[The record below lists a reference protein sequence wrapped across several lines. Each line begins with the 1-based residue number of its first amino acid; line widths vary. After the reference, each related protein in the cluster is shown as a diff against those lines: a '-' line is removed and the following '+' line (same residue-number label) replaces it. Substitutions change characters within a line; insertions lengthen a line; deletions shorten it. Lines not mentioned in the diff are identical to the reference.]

1 VIGDG
6 RHFVNRATNRYD
18 TILLDAFLGDSSPSH
33 LMTREAFDSMRRLL
47 KPGGTLVINSFVG
60 FRSGKDFFAA
70 SLDKTLKAVFKS
82 VRIHATNPEETSNV
96 FFVAS
101 DKPELHIVA
110 QPDLAQV
117 HPDRRDLVKA
127 AFDSLTEANPRNGIV
142 LTDDYNPV
150 EFYDAANREVIRRG
164 LAMSMR
170 SL

>member
-1 VIGDG
+1 
-6 RHFVNRATNRYD
+6 
-18 TILLDAFLGDSSPSH
+18 
-33 LMTREAFDSMRRLL
+33 M
-47 KPGGTLVINSFVG
+47 
-60 FRSGKDFFAA
+60 
-70 SLDKTLKAVFKS
+70 
-82 VRIHATNPEETSNV
+82 
-96 FFVAS
+96 
-101 DKPELHIVA
+101 HIVA

>member
-1 VIGDG
+1 
-6 RHFVNRATNRYD
+6 
-18 TILLDAFLGDSSPSH
+18 
-33 LMTREAFDSMRRLL
+33 MTREAFDSMRRLL

-60 FRSGKDFFAA
+60 FRSGKDFFGA

-82 VRIHATNPEETSNV
+82 VRIHATHPEEISNA

-101 DKPELHIVA
+101 DRPELTIVS

-117 HPDRRDLVKA
+117 HPDRRDLVKV
-127 AFDSLTEANPRNGIV
+127 AFDSLTEANPREGIV

-150 EFYDAANREVIRRG
+150 EVYDAANREAIRRN
-164 LAMSMR
+164 LALNMR

>member
-1 VIGDG
+1 
-6 RHFVNRATNRYD
+6 
-18 TILLDAFLGDSSPSH
+18 
-33 LMTREAFDSMRRLL
+33 MTREAFDSMRRLL

-70 SLDKTLKAVFKS
+70 SLDKTLKAVFNS

-101 DKPELHIVA
+101 DKPELPIVA

-127 AFDSLTEANPRNGIV
+127 AFDGLTEANPRDGIV

-164 LAMSMR
+164 LAMNMR